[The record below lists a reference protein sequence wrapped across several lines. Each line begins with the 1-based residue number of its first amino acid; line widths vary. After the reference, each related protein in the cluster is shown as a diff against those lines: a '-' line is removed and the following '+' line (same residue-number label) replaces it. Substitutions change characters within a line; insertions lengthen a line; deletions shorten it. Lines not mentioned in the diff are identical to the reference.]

1 MNPMNSKERY
11 NEDILKELEKIKA
24 ICNNALNKVDELLK
38 RYFTDNTIEV
48 PVEKDKLIEDITFIS
63 HNLSSAMSFCEPLF
77 KHYYAIPSS
86 TENEALPYYLMAMKN
101 DGLVQYEN
109 NLLEKVHYEE
119 DDKFMSENEKR
130 VKENVVKV
138 STNLC
143 ERLGDYRKKNKMNYG
158 MNTSNVVSEEG
169 NRKMMER
176 IMSKYKSYMYY

>member
-101 DGLVQYEN
+101 DGLVQYQII
-109 NLLEKVHYEE
+109 Y
-119 DDKFMSENEKR
+119 
-130 VKENVVKV
+130 
-138 STNLC
+138 
-143 ERLGDYRKKNKMNYG
+143 
-158 MNTSNVVSEEG
+158 
-169 NRKMMER
+169 
-176 IMSKYKSYMYY
+176 